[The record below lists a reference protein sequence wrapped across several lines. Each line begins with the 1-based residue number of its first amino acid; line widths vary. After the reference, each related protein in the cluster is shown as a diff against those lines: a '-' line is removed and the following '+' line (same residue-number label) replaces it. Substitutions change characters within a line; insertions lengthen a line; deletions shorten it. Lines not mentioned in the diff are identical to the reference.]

1 MQKLSH
7 PSKMVCSKDVG
18 ESFSSLTKAV
28 LSSVMSCGCFH
39 GLGENFGKLIA
50 YCAFRISFERGWIS
64 RLTFLGLFW
73 GGKPKLPLTEE
84 NVEKLAV
91 KLTGSCDVVY

>member
-18 ESFSSLTKAV
+18 NSFSSLTKAV

-50 YCAFRISFERGWIS
+50 YCAFRISFERG
-64 RLTFLGLFW
+64 
-73 GGKPKLPLTEE
+73 
-84 NVEKLAV
+84 
-91 KLTGSCDVVY
+91 